1 MTQAKAGD
9 TLHIHYTGTL
19 DDGTVFDSS
28 QGRDPLQFELGS
40 GQIIPGLDAGVT
52 GMEVGEKRSVQI
64 EPAQAYGEHDASRVQ
79 AVERAAFPDDIP
91 TDPGTQLQ
99 VQTAQGQVMP
109 VTVVAANDEHVM
121 LDTNHPLAGKT
132 LTFDVELVEIA

>member
-9 TLHIHYTGTL
+9 TLHMHYTGKL

-28 QGRDPLQFELGS
+28 EGRDPLKFQLGA

-52 GMEVGEKRSVQI
+52 GMEVGEKRSVRV
-64 EPAQAYGEHDASRVQ
+64 EPEQGYGPHEPERVQ
-79 AVERAAFPDDIP
+79 SVERASFPDDIP

-109 VTVVAANDEHVM
+109 VTVVEANEQHVV
-121 LDTNHPLAGKT
+121 LDTNHPLAGKA